1 MKTKKRFKDVH
12 SSFKF
17 VIFQLSKTKTHTSS
31 FKAKFMIQSSDNIV
45 KEITKDLKNNK
56 DNVYKGI
63 ELNMKHIFILKKDYS

>member
-1 MKTKKRFKDVH
+1 
-12 SSFKF
+12 
-17 VIFQLSKTKTHTSS
+17 
-31 FKAKFMIQSSDNIV
+31 MIQSSDNIV